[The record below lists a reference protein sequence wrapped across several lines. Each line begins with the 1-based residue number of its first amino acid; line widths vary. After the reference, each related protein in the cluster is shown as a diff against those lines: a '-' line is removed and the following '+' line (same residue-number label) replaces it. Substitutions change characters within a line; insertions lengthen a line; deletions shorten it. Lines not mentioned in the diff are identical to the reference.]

1 MTNKTILDAV
11 HETAK
16 GLHKAGAMDAT
27 TMREFD
33 ALCLPPVKYY
43 SAGQIKKLRL
53 RYKASQAVFAAYL
66 NTSPS
71 TVQKWEQGKKTTE
84 RSIVEAAQYRGSERS
99 RRAWLTRARQ
109 AGWRRYVLTES
120 PLLMAELTNFD
131 ELQGQSRVPDQL
143 SDINVHGDSEAR
155 FERADESRDCP
166 SRFR

>member
-33 ALCLPPVKYY
+33 ALCLPPVKHY

-53 RYKASQAVFAAYL
+53 RYKASQSVFAAYL

-84 RSIVEAAQYRGSERS
+84 RSIAEAAQYRRSERS
-99 RRAWLTRARQ
+99 RRAWLTQARQ
-109 AGWRRYVLTES
+109 ADCHRENLRKG
-120 PLLMAELTNFD
+120 PLPSAKSDRDNWVGAFSATLISCPYLYPHFA
-131 ELQGQSRVPDQL
+131 VPGTTFIMPIVPPQ
-143 SDINVHGDSEAR
+143 IPPN
-155 FERADESRDCP
+155 
-166 SRFR
+166 